1 MTRCPDTVPRPYGG
15 VRGTA
20 DEKEGDVRMHRRRRR
35 GRVRRFLGGL
45 LEWAEGIEAG
55 VLLLRLLTAPLR
67 LLLRF
72 LE

>member
-1 MTRCPDTVPRPYGG
+1 
-15 VRGTA
+15 
-20 DEKEGDVRMHRRRRR
+20 MHRRRRR

-45 LEWAEGIEAG
+45 VESADGIEAG

-67 LLLRF
+67 LLLRL